1 MIGQSLAHMDIA
13 ALQKAV
19 LGMDPAIKPYAA
31 LAALQEK
38 VKSEQMKQGQALQ
51 NPAQPPVAQQMMAQ
65 AQQLSPA
72 QISSPYMA
80 AGLGA
85 APVQS
90 PVQAPATG
98 MASGGIVA
106 FDEGGEVPRFAGPT
120 DGSQVQEAQTFIDAM
135 GIERN
140 SKTGEPVKS
149 MLSRMGDFRDREQA
163 KAAMPERR
171 VANAADE
178 LMLRPTAAPASADK
192 REVKPA
198 QMSKD
203 ESDRESKLLAGR
215 GDVRTYSGVTPD
227 VAKLK
232 KEGPT
237 KRAPANVADTPTEK
251 PKAGLGQT
259 DQANRYDT
267 SPQYKTMDEFLEARK
282 NAEKNT
288 DVLPEDEY
296 SKTLRQNLTKRE
308 ERLAQ
313 AEKKGDQMAYLQAA
327 GAFFGPGSLQQN
339 ASRAIPMFAEAKMK
353 ANSALEAAQEKAT
366 DAQDAWARY
375 NQARQDG
382 NKKDAREAFGQYNT
396 YTNQAKQLRLTG
408 IQLEDTAE
416 HYRRADITSGR
427 MADAANKAANNRGMV
442 GAFGADK
449 QRLAELKS
457 VQDGINKRLAELGPY
472 GAMMSKTKDEYAD
485 LKRRSNLVSTEIAR
499 MANLDFTIPQVPPSP
514 AGASG
519 ANLPPLSSVANQY
532 YIK

>member
-38 VKSEQMKQGQALQ
+38 VKSQQMKQGQALQ

-72 QISSPYMA
+72 QISNPYMA
-80 AGLGA
+80 SGLGA

-90 PVQAPATG
+90 PVQEPATG

-120 DGSQVQEAQTFIDAM
+120 GSQVQEAQTFVDAM

-149 MLSRMGDFRDREQA
+149 MLSRIGDFRDREQA

-171 VANAADE
+171 IANATDE
-178 LMLRPTAAPASADK
+178 LMLRPTAAPASADSRPYIERDLTTRPPGLASLVGK
-192 REVKPA
+192 ITPA
-198 QMSKD
+198 
-203 ESDRESKLLAGR
+203 AN
-215 GDVRTYSGVTPD
+215 
-227 VAKLK
+227 LK
-232 KEGPT
+232 KEGST
-237 KRAPANVADTPTEK
+237 KRGPANVAATPTEK

-259 DQANRYDT
+259 DQASRYDT
-267 SPQYKTMDEFLEARK
+267 TPQYKTMDESLAARK

-313 AEKKGDQMAYLQAA
+313 AEKKGEQMAYLQAA

-382 NKKDAREAFGQYNT
+382 NKKDAREAFKDFNA
-396 YTNQAKQLRLTG
+396 YTTQAKQLQLTG
-408 IQLEDTAE
+408 QHYQDTAA
-416 HYRRADITSGR
+416 HYIRADATGSR
-427 MADAANKAANNRGMV
+427 MADASMVAAQNRGLGGGGGGEKRQLDQLKALQTSLKDQLKDPMLSLPRNAAQKAALAKQLVEVNGAIAGMAGLNTMPETTLSPGAGGVNR
-442 GAFGADK
+442 
-449 QRLAELKS
+449 L
-457 VQDGINKRLAELGPY
+457 P
-472 GAMMSKTKDEYAD
+472 
-485 LKRRSNLVSTEIAR
+485 
-499 MANLDFTIPQVPPSP
+499 LD
-514 AGASG
+514 
-519 ANLPPLSSVANQY
+519 QY